1 MDLFISAA
9 WTAASKVPKKTAFGV
24 DLVWGDN
31 AFATLA
37 EAKAAGKPSPV
48 YHDFDKN
55 VTLDNSGLK
64 LGDVRSQEIKP
75 TLDENPAKLTFSA
88 KSKIAPS
95 GSITVSNSDVYGM
108 TVTGFKDVTLKNG
121 GLKAIEVR
129 GGNNTVVHTDTE
141 KIATGSYTKKNVATL
156 NGKADGTLLLSG
168 TSVSNAYG
176 AWAKA
181 TGMYAFNY
189 DIGTAVAEFTPC
201 DPGNPANSTWGASL
215 DANVLKVAPGYATV
229 TLAGG
234 GVSAG
239 VLQGG
244 KVDYSRTTEATYRSN
259 DNALL
264 ALNKTLTYN
273 TTAAGTLT
281 VVNGNKVNQ
290 AYRYA
295 NVAFKNDPTGT
306 EFTLLQ
312 GGNSAETR
320 KTTYKYTP
328 SAKGDGIKM
337 TGERSIS
344 RTAAGTVSID
354 GLKIKGGSFNRDIS
368 GYAKI
373 TIVSAAYLGDVDA
386 TNYKENVKS
395 SYEVVNSGTPNE
407 KVTSSYSSS
416 QQYTAGGTLANG
428 SDFGATFSSIQG
440 FSNVNLAGAHVS
452 FGMAATAAGGAPAST
467 GSTCSETW
475 SNSILTQSKATY
487 KTSTAAAGTAV
498 IRDWSDI
505 RGGVNGFQTVKFSN
519 STTVSGPVGAG
530 KAEYEETQSYGR
542 TDKNG
547 VATHKYDERYKGSYN
562 ALGTLT
568 MNGGKLVNAA
578 LMSFATVTLDGVA
591 GVVTEANA
599 LGSSGDTR
607 TASTYIGVISSAEE
621 SSTAQVVSGV
631 GTLTIANGG
640 ALVVSSIY
648 GYNKIAVTSAKVNA
662 DITSGRAW
670 KFTASEK
677 TSSDGKADIQ
687 KYSLAS
693 ATSSTV
699 AGSVVLTGV
708 TMAGD
713 ISGYKTLTLD
723 DTAVAGNI
731 GGIDTVESDSV
742 SNEYTDD
749 WVTTLKFSQSYSSS
763 ATPNIALTLKNGAT
777 VGGAADGVKTL
788 TLGASAEV
796 GDVYMASES
805 VRSNYASTYDNKKY
819 IESTACYSS
828 SVSAGA
834 GTVTLAADAVAG
846 NITGAAKVTATSA
859 TLGDLS
865 YNSLCEEVKSS
876 SYDSAGSAT
885 TWYNYNMTSNT
896 AATATLTSTYAG
908 ALVGYGNAKVTA
920 CIINGAY
927 AGSRKYSCY
936 EMSSTQ
942 VYSSSGNGAYAP
954 VGAFTGQGGTVN
966 GGVDGY
972 QTVSLDGTYVDGNI
986 GASSLKTTE
995 NLKITYT
1002 SDGAQRIG
1010 QSYTREYTDSP
1021 TATLTLKNNAGTYY
1035 NVSGFKTVNL
1045 ATNAWI
1051 NSAVC
1056 MSSYG
1061 EKEISNIT
1069 SNAKTNLFEWNC
1081 QSSFSY
1087 GAPGTFTATGNSY
1100 IDKMIY
1106 GAAKVTLTDAD
1117 AYSDVAC
1124 DNTFESSSIVAKG
1137 EQLTA
1142 EAAGSPVGLDSKYA
1156 TEWNERD
1163 IYGYFASGTFTLTR
1177 GMAQKVSGFTTV
1189 KLTSASIESAVAD
1202 NSKRTLSHT
1211 FKNGTDLMTEVYS
1224 SGVAGTLTATDT
1236 TFAIGGVAI
1245 SGYATVNLTRCVGYG
1260 QIYGGIEESFGSG
1273 TGNAAYFSAAKG
1285 LAEADFT
1292 STTVYKN
1299 GGKLTAVDTTTGDIC
1314 HFSTVDLKNC
1324 FAGDIYAQDTDKSTV
1339 TFSGDNYLG
1348 SLYYCTTVTVKNGE
1362 TEVNKCIGTDGSDSV
1377 TVNAGTTLTV
1387 GGDWNFAGGDDKAT
1401 INGIVRLLGTLGNSD
1416 KLALTGS
1423 GIIAVTN
1430 ANFNKITYDWA
1441 FGYLGDLTGNGI
1453 FMFVNAGTT
1462 EGAVRAIRTQKEEL
1476 ADNTAKGARKLEAD
1490 DMDGWLS
1497 GEESLASGKFAD
1509 TVDWIKFK
1517 YEAGAD
1523 WYADLEV
1530 NGRNGD
1536 LTVELYKGGTMIQD
1550 VAWNNY
1556 SKKFDIDE
1564 TALTAGTEYLLKL
1577 AIREDAANK
1586 TALAYGFHKA

>member
-9 WTAASKVPKKTAFGV
+9 WTAANKVPKKTAFGV

-108 TVTGFKDVTLKNG
+108 TVTGFKDVTLKNC

-141 KIATGSYTKKNVATL
+141 KIAAGSYTKKNVATL
-156 NGKADGTLLLSG
+156 NGKAEGTLLLSG
-168 TSVSNAYG
+168 TSVSSAYG

-201 DPGNPANSTWGASL
+201 DPGNPANSTWGAAL

-229 TLAGG
+229 TLMGG

-244 KVDYSRTTEATYRSN
+244 RVDYSRTTEGTYRSN
-259 DNALL
+259 DNFIL
-264 ALNKTLTYN
+264 AMNKTLTYN

-475 SNSILTQSKATY
+475 SNSVLTQSKATY

-505 RGGVNGFQTVKFSN
+505 RGGVSGFQTVKFSG

-568 MNGGKLVNAA
+568 M
-578 LMSFATVTLDGVA
+578 
-591 GVVTEANA
+591 
-599 LGSSGDTR
+599 
-607 TASTYIGVISSAEE
+607 
-621 SSTAQVVSGV
+621 
-631 GTLTIANGG
+631 NGG

-693 ATSSTV
+693 ATSGTV

-788 TLGASAEV
+788 TLGANAEV
-796 GDVYMASES
+796 GDVDHMASSS
-805 VRSNYASTYDNKKY
+805 VRSNYVSTYDNKKY
-819 IESTACYSS
+819 IESTTCYSS
-828 SVSAGA
+828 SVFAGV
-834 GTVTLAADAVAG
+834 GTVTLAADAMVG

-865 YNSLCEEVKSS
+865 YNSLCEETKSS

-885 TWYNYNMTSNT
+885 TWYNYNMTSNM

-908 ALVGYGNAKVTA
+908 TLVGYGNAKLTA

-927 AGSRKYSCY
+927 AGSEKNSSY

-942 VYSSSGNGAYAP
+942 VYSSSGNDAYAP
-954 VGAFTGQGGTVN
+954 VGAFTAQGGTVN
-966 GGVDGY
+966 GVVDGS
-972 QTVSLDGTYVDGNI
+972 VSLDGTYVDGNI
-986 GASSLKTTE
+986 GASSLKIIE

-1051 NSAVC
+1051 DSAVC

-1069 SNAKTNLFEWNC
+1069 SNAKTNLFEWNY
-1081 QSSFSY
+1081 QSSCGY
-1087 GAPGTFTATGNSY
+1087 GAPGTFTATGDSV

-1177 GMAQKVSGFTTV
+1177 GMAQKVSGFATV
-1189 KLTSASIESAVAD
+1189 KLTSASIESAIAD
-1202 NSKRTLSHT
+1202 NSKRTVTHT
-1211 FKNGTDLMTEVYS
+1211 FKNGCDLMTEVYS

-1236 TFAIGGVAI
+1236 NFAIGGVAI

-1377 TVNAGTTLTV
+1377 TVNAGTTLTI

-1401 INGIVRLLGTLGNSD
+1401 INGVVHLLGTLGNSD

-1441 FGYLGDLTGNGI
+1441 FGNLGDLTGNGI

-1476 ADNTAKGARKLEAD
+1476 ADNTAKGARKLEGD

-1564 TALTAGTEYLLKL
+1564 TALTAGTEYQLKL
-1577 AIREDAANK
+1577 ALREDAANK